1 MTYLIL
7 VLPVM
12 TLHIIYTLIWF
23 AGRRSKITS
32 RKKLGEYLQ
41 EASVRTLV
49 CLIPVLNVIILLV
62 MGHELWVTHVQPKL
76 FPNLKD

>member
-12 TLHIIYTLIWF
+12 ILHIIYTLVWF
-23 AGRRSKITS
+23 AGRRSSITS
-32 RKKLGEYLQ
+32 REKLGSYLQ
-41 EASVRTLV
+41 EAAVRTLV
-49 CLIPVLNVIILLV
+49 CLIPLLNMIVVLCMI
-62 MGHELWVTHVQPKL
+62 HELWVSGIRQKL